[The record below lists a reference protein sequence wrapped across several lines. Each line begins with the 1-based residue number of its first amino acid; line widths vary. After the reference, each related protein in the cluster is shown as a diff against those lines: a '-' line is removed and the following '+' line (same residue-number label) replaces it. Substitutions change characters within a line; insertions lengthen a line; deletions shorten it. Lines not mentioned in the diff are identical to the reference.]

1 VAELGALKD
10 ENQDIRRRLLDG
22 ELLPGVA
29 SVAIQSLNVDI
40 RAMAAT
46 LEARE
51 QKELVERL
59 EEMEA
64 ALEQRKGERRS
75 GY

>member
-40 RAMAAT
+40 RAMATT